1 MEPAASSWTTALVAT
16 YYLILGVLA
25 LYGLHRLVLVGVWWR
40 TRHRGASAPPPPREW
55 PMVTVQLPLYNEL
68 YVAERL
74 IDAVCRL
81 DYPRDRLEVQVLDD
95 STDDTR
101 AVVAAVVARARE
113 RGLDVHHLHRAD
125 RAGYKAGALA
135 AGLSRAAGEL
145 VAVFDADFV
154 PGPDFLRR
162 TVPHFTAPGG
172 EDLGMVQ
179 ARWDHLN
186 RGYSLLTRVQALLL
200 DGHFL
205 IEHTARHRAGCF
217 FNFNGTAGV
226 WRRRAIEDAGGW
238 QADTLTEDLDLSY
251 RAQLAGW
258 RFLYLPGV
266 GVPSEL
272 PVDVNGFKGQ
282 QRRWARGSIQT
293 GRKLLPKILRAKV
306 PARVKLEALV
316 HLTNNLSYPLMVALS
331 LLVFP
336 AMVAR
341 RGGGLGEILLVD
353 LPLFLGATVSV
364 LVFYTASQIARSEEE
379 AREEA
384 GEGAPEQRNLRFLP
398 TLMGVGIGLAL
409 SNARAVLGG
418 LVARGGEFV
427 RTPKYRIEDPAS
439 DAPAGSTEGGQA
451 IGAKADWRR
460 LHYRAGRGLTFVLEG
475 LFALYFAVTVILAW
489 RWGMWLSIPFLV
501 LFLHGY
507 GYMFWL
513 TLRSGIGRAEPVLA
527 PAPSSEPSRGA
538 AGGA

>member
-1 MEPAASSWTTALVAT
+1 MDSAASSWTTALVAT

-40 TRHRGASAPPPPREW
+40 TRHRGAPAPPAPREW
-55 PMVTVQLPLYNEL
+55 PKVTVQLPLYNEL

-74 IDAVCRL
+74 IEAVCRL

-101 AVVAAVVARARE
+101 EVVAEAVARARA
-113 RGLDVHHLHRAD
+113 RGVDVHHLHRTD

-135 AGLSRAAGEL
+135 AGLARAAGEL

-154 PGPDFLRR
+154 PHPDFLRR
-162 TVPHFTAPGG
+162 AVPHFTAPGG
-172 EDLGMVQ
+172 EGLGMVQ

-205 IEHTARHRAGCF
+205 IEHTARHRSGCF

-293 GRKLLPKILRAKV
+293 GRKLLPAILRAKL

-341 RGGGLGEILLVD
+341 RGGGMGEVLLID
-353 LPLFLGATVSV
+353 LPLFLGATASV
-364 LVFYTASQIARSEEE
+364 LVFYAASQLARS
-379 AREEA
+379 REEA
-384 GEGAPEQRNLRFLP
+384 GEPVRKRREIRFLP

-427 RTPKYRIEDPAS
+427 RTPKYRIEDSEGEAS
-439 DAPAGSTEGGQA
+439 TGSAEGGRES
-451 IGAKADWRR
+451 GVKADWRR
-460 LHYRAGRGLTFVLEG
+460 LRYRAGRGLTFVLEG
-475 LFALYFAVTVILAW
+475 LFALYFAVTMVIAW
-489 RWGMWLSIPFLV
+489 RWGMWLSLPFLA

-513 TLRSGIGRAEPVLA
+513 TLRSGFGGRDPALA
-527 PAPSSEPSRGA
+527 PASPARSPRSARGA
-538 AGGA
+538 ASGV

>member
-1 MEPAASSWTTALVAT
+1 MESAASSWTTALVAT
-16 YYLILGVLA
+16 YYLILAVLA
-25 LYGLHRLVLVGVWWR
+25 LYGLHRLVLVWVWWR
-40 TRHRGASAPPPPREW
+40 TRDRGASAPPPPREW
-55 PMVTVQLPLYNEL
+55 PVVTVQLPLYNEL

-74 IDAVCRL
+74 IEAVCRL
-81 DYPRDRLEVQVLDD
+81 DYPRDRLEIQVLDD
-95 STDDTR
+95 STDETR
-101 AVVAAVVARARE
+101 DAVAQAVARARSE
-113 RGLDVHHLHRAD
+113 GADGVDIHHLHRPD

-135 AGLSRAAGEL
+135 AGLARAAGEL

-162 TVPHFTAPGG
+162 VVPHFVGPEA

-186 RGYSLLTRVQALLL
+186 RGYSLLTRVQALML

-205 IEHTARHRAGCF
+205 IEHTARNRGGCF

-258 RFLYLPGV
+258 RFLYLPEV

-282 QRRWARGSIQT
+282 QHRWAKGSIQT
-293 GRKLLPKILRAKV
+293 GRKLLPAILRADV
-306 PARVKLEALV
+306 PARVKAEALV
-316 HLTNNLSYPLMVALS
+316 HLTNNLAYPLMVALS

-364 LVFYTASQIARSEEE
+364 LVFYAASQVA
-379 AREEA
+379 AVDAGRERREI
-384 GEGAPEQRNLRFLP
+384 RFLP
-398 TLMGVGIGLAL
+398 TLMGVGIGLAV
-409 SNARAVLGG
+409 SNARATLGG
-418 LVARGGEFV
+418 LVSRGGEFV
-427 RTPKYRIEDPAS
+427 RTPKYRIED
-439 DAPAGSTEGGQA
+439 EGGS
-451 IGAKADWRR
+451 ADEGRKSEWRGLR
-460 LHYRAGRGLTFVLEG
+460 YRAGRSLTFVLEG
-475 LFALYFAVTVILAW
+475 LLALYFAVTVVLAW
-489 RWGMWLSIPFLV
+489 AWGMWLSIPFLA

-513 TLRSGIGRAEPVLA
+513 SLRS
-527 PAPSSEPSRGA
+527 A
-538 AGGA
+538 AGRPEAVAAMSGHPSGDAVTRA

>member
-1 MEPAASSWTTALVAT
+1 MDSAASWTTALVAT

-40 TRHRGASAPPPPREW
+40 TRNRGASAPPPPREW

-74 IDAVCRL
+74 IAAVCRL

-101 AVVAAVVARARE
+101 EVVAAAVARARAL
-113 RGLDVHHLHRAD
+113 GIDVHHLHRTD

-135 AGLSRAAGEL
+135 AGLARAAGEL

-154 PGPDFLRR
+154 PHPDFLRR
-162 TVPHFTAPGG
+162 AVPHFTAPGG
-172 EDLGMVQ
+172 EGLGMVQ

-205 IEHTARHRAGCF
+205 IEHTARHRSGCF

-258 RFLYLPGV
+258 RFLYLPGL

-293 GRKLLPKILRAKV
+293 GRKLLPAILRAKV

-336 AMVAR
+336 AMVVR

-353 LPLFLGATVSV
+353 LPLFLGATLSV
-364 LVFYTASQIARSEEE
+364 LVFYAASQLARSQEE

-384 GEGAPEQRNLRFLP
+384 GTGARERRELRFLP

-418 LVARGGEFV
+418 LVVQGGEFV
-427 RTPKYRIEDPAS
+427 RTPKYRIEDA
-439 DAPAGSTEGGQA
+439 EGGA
-451 IGAKADWRR
+451 SGRSAEGGSGRPGAADWRR
-460 LHYRAGRGLTFVLEG
+460 LRYRAGRGLTFVLEG
-475 LFALYFAVTVILAW
+475 LFALYFAVTVVLAW
-489 RWGMWLSIPFLV
+489 RWGMWLSIPFLA

-513 TLRSGIGRAEPVLA
+513 TLRSGFGRQTALA
-527 PAPSSEPSRGA
+527 PAPSARPPRGA
-538 AGGA
+538 ASGA